1 MAHGWFLGVC
11 GCESVLITVLVIPS
25 SKCSS
30 QEDLDISVP
39 RYFLSERSEESKALK
54 TMLVDIVTKVR
65 ERESDDVS
73 GNLLTCPVE
82 NIEIS
87 SHMGRNSLK
96 YVFFLHVIIA
106 TI

>member
-1 MAHGWFLGVC
+1 MKWFIEVC
-11 GCESVLITVLVIPS
+11 GCESVLTTVLVIPS

-30 QEDLDISVP
+30 QEDLDIAVP

-73 GNLLTCPVE
+73 GNLLTCPGE
-82 NIEIS
+82 SIQIS
-87 SHMGRNSLK
+87 SHMGGNSLK
-96 YVFFLHVIIA
+96 YVFLLA